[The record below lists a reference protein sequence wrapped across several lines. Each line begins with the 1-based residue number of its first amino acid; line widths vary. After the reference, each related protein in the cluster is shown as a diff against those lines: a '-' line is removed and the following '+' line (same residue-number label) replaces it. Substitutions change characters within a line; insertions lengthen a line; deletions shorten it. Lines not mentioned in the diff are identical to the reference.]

1 MRIHIVAHNAE
12 KVLQSESEYAAV
24 PERPLSQQLLRLGF
38 AGLLLES
45 SDSPSASVSR
55 RGHDVAILLRGIGGL
70 NPHEDKIRDASVNR
84 SIEIHDLVVIRL
96 LGIRIDG
103 QDDHRVRRVGP
114 LHESEMSAGE
124 HDGGRG
130 VASLGLKDQ
139 RERSLDLS
147 LDSRLLRGAG
157 GDRDIRLKRS
167 LRDQGERTLHH
178 GNTIPVAIAQHL
190 EKLLRSG
197 IVG

>member
-1 MRIHIVAHNAE
+1 MGKTN
-12 KVLQSESEYAAV
+12 
-24 PERPLSQQLLRLGF
+24 
-38 AGLLLES
+38 
-45 SDSPSASVSR
+45 
-55 RGHDVAILLRGIGGL
+55 
-70 NPHEDKIRDASVNR
+70 
-84 SIEIHDLVVIRL
+84 
-96 LGIRIDG
+96 
-103 QDDHRVRRVGP
+103 HRVRGSAP
-114 LHESEMSAGE
+114 CTESEMSAGE
-124 HDGGRG
+124 HDGRARCR
-130 VASLGLKDQ
+130 VSSGLKDQ